1 MAALASNLEGDVV
14 GGVAL
19 DLESAG
25 REVVEVLVQQL
36 HEQANTQDRDPK
48 VSMWSLHN
56 RQWGYEWMDI
66 GR

>member
-1 MAALASNLEGDVV
+1 MAALAGDLEGDVV
-14 GGVAL
+14 GSVAL
-19 DLESAG
+19 DLNG
-25 REVVEVLVQQL
+25 TRREVVEVLVQQL

-56 RQWGYEWMDI
+56 RRWGYEWMDI